1 MARRKR
7 TKEELKEA
15 SNHLNYEIMMLNSLA
30 NGLASG
36 IGGQGP
42 LQNAL
47 LESFAIHV
55 RALIDFLYSE
65 QAKND
70 AVIAEDYFNSPEVWV
85 RLRPDNSDILK
96 KARIRAHKEILHLTY
111 ERLKVT
117 PKTKLWHFLEIREEI
132 NKIINLFLTNV
143 DKEFL
148 GNGLLT

>member
-7 TKEELKEA
+7 TTEELKEV
-15 SNHLNYEIMMLNSLA
+15 SNHLNYEFIMLNSLA

-55 RALIDFLYSE
+55 RALIDFLYSK
-65 QAKND
+65 QPKND
-70 AVIAEDYFNSPEVWV
+70 AVIAEDYFNHPEEWV
-85 RLRPDNSDILK
+85 RLRPDSSDILE
-96 KARIRAHKEILHLTY
+96 KARKRAHKEIVHLTY

-117 PKTKLWHFLEIREEI
+117 PEMKPWHYLEIRDEI
-132 NKIINLFLTNV
+132 NKIMNLFLTNV
-143 DKEFL
+143 SKEFL
-148 GNGLLT
+148 GNSL

>member
-1 MARRKR
+1 MARSKR

-15 SNHLNYEIMMLNSLA
+15 SNHLYYEIWMLNSLA

-65 QAKND
+65 KAKND
-70 AVIAEDYFNSPEVWV
+70 AVIAEDYFNSPEIWI
-85 RLRPDNSDILK
+85 RIRPGNSDILR
-96 KARIRAHKEILHLTY
+96 KARIRAHKEIAHLTY
-111 ERLKVT
+111 ERL
-117 PKTKLWHFLEIREEI
+117 
-132 NKIINLFLTNV
+132 
-143 DKEFL
+143 
-148 GNGLLT
+148 